1 MSGKICKPDSPTSS
15 VTEPETGW
23 GSWEDAERWR
33 KQSFLRRT
41 PAQRL
46 SWLEEMMELSRVAK
60 SSNRGGG

>member
-1 MSGKICKPDSPTSS
+1 MSGKIYKQESPTSS
-15 VTEPETGW
+15 GPEPEAGW

-33 KQSFLRRT
+33 KQSFLHRT

-60 SSNRGGG
+60 SSARGSR